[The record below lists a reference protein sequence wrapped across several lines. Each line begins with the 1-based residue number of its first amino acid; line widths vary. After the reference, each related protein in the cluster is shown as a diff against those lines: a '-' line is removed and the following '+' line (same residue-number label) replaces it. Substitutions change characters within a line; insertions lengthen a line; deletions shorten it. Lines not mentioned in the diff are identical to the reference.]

1 MRRFR
6 LLENNAEHLH
16 LAVLALVLASI
27 CVLELVL
34 WSARAD
40 LAALASSGPNATG
53 ITSEIRIP
61 PLPDSHEFTAR
72 PLFHQTRRAPLIAPE
87 PEPAHEEYV
96 EEELPETA
104 PTPDYALSAV
114 IIAEGQRIAYLSEA
128 EGMALIPVRQ
138 GESIGEWQ
146 LAEVGQDYAVLESG
160 QNRIRL
166 DLHPADARLYE
177 EADGASPSLPIQE
190 RR

>member
-6 LLENNAEHLH
+6 LLKNSTEHLH
-16 LAVLALVLASI
+16 LLVLAFMLVSI
-27 CVLELVL
+27 CALELVL

-40 LAALASSGPNATG
+40 LTVLANSGSNVIG

-72 PLFHQTRRAPLIAPE
+72 PLFRQTRRAPLIAPE
-87 PEPAHEEYV
+87 PEPVHEEYV
-96 EEELPETA
+96 EEEILEVA
-104 PTPDYALSAV
+104 LTPNYVLSAV

-138 GESIGEWQ
+138 GESIGGWQ
-146 LAEVGQDYAVLESG
+146 LVEVNQDYAVLESD
-160 QNRIRL
+160 QNRVRL
-166 DLHPADARLYE
+166 DLHPADAGLYE
-177 EADGASPSLPIQE
+177 EADGASP
-190 RR
+190 